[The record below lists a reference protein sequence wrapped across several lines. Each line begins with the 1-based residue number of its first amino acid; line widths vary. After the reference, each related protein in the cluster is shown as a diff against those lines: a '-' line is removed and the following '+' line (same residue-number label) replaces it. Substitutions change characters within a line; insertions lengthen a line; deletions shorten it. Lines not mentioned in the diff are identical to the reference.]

1 MRSTTLTWDP
11 GSGWSV
17 PPESLDCRSDRSFVL
32 AFAERAGG
40 ADLALDQLKEA
51 LPDVTVVACS
61 TAGQILGNRVDPAP
75 LVAAAT
81 TFDTAEVHS
90 SRVQVGAADPY
101 TKGQELAASLTASA
115 GDHPIAGVM
124 VFGGGLHLNGSA
136 LVAGLTAGLPPGT
149 ALSGGLAGDGPR
161 FEHTWVHLNG
171 TTSDDCAVALA
182 VVGDSAH
189 FRLGCQGG
197 WDGFGPQRTITRSDG
212 NVLYELDGQ
221 PALSLYKQ
229 YLGDRARELPSSAL
243 LFPLTVAS
251 PQGATRTVRT
261 ILAVDEQDQS
271 MTFAGD
277 VPTGWTAQ
285 LMWTTTDGLT
295 DGASIAGEESAQEL
309 AGLAMAVSCVG
320 RRLVLGART
329 EEELDSVVDAI
340 GNSVPLIGFY
350 SYGEIAPVGG
360 DPAMCALHNQ
370 TMTVTTVSETAA
382 SHG

>member
-1 MRSTTLTWDP
+1 MRTTTFTWDP

-17 PPESLDCRSDRSFVL
+17 PLESLDCRSDRGFVL
-32 AFAERAGG
+32 AFAERDGG
-40 ADLALDQLKEA
+40 AQTALDQLHRA

-61 TAGQILGNRVDPAP
+61 TAGQILGNRVDPAG

-81 TFDTAEVHS
+81 TFETAEVRS
-90 SRVQVGAADPY
+90 ARVQMGAADPY
-101 TKGQELAASLTASA
+101 DRGRELAASLSAAA
-115 GDHPIAGVM
+115 GDLPIAGVM
-124 VFGGGLHLNGSA
+124 VFGGGLRLNGSA

-171 TTSDDCAVALA
+171 STSDDCAVALA
-182 VVGDSAH
+182 VVGDSPR
-189 FRLGCQGG
+189 FRHGCQGG

-243 LFPLTVAS
+243 LFPLTVTS
-251 PQGATRTVRT
+251 PQGTTRTVRT
-261 ILAVDEQDQS
+261 ILAVDEIDQS

-277 VPTGWTAQ
+277 VPTGWTAR

-295 DGASIAGEESAQEL
+295 DGASVAGEESAQEQ

-340 GNSVPLIGFY
+340 GDCVPLIGFY
-350 SYGEIAPVGG
+350 SYGEIAPVG

-370 TMTVTTVSETAA
+370 TMTVTTISEAVAA
-382 SHG
+382 HG